1 MIDDKDSYPSL
12 RTYPEKTSILT
23 DGRIWPQDTFEAHGT
38 LGVEKVQ
45 GLEILVHLANMST
58 QDLSAPWGRGDG
70 ALLNPSVGAQH
81 RARAG
86 VGEVVVSGGLVHGPT
101 LLELISPRRLHG
113 DLDGLQRPWPLAEG
127 LQELRSLPQVNTWLW
142 DCRKLL
148 AQKLQPLPFS
158 LRAGFLSRKQRKF
171 PLCVPPTWK
180 YPIIFSLL
188 QKIRSVV

>member
-58 QDLSAPWGRGDG
+58 QDLRDPLERGDG

-86 VGEVVVSGGLVHGPT
+86 VGEVVVSGGPG
-101 LLELISPRRLHG
+101 
-113 DLDGLQRPWPLAEG
+113 PWPYPAGAYLPSEASWR
-127 LQELRSLPQVNTWLW
+127 LRWSPEAL
-142 DCRKLL
+142 
-148 AQKLQPLPFS
+148 
-158 LRAGFLSRKQRKF
+158 
-171 PLCVPPTWK
+171 VPC
-180 YPIIFSLL
+180 
-188 QKIRSVV
+188 